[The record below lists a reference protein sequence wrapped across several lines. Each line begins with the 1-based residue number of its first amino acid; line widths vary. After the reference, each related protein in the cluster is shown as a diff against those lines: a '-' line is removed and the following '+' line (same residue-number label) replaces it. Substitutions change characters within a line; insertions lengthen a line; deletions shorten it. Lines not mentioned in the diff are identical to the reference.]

1 MPPIRLRKHTY
12 NQFIMYIHYGYIPNS
27 GCSLNFL
34 TSKHILHTGSQILK
48 AWRGYMEECDHTSK
62 QLRANAELL
71 ETVCKDKL
79 QQLHQD
85 KQRARKAYQEE
96 HQKIT
101 TQFNNVCISIGLF
114 MINGSDSGFLV
125 FSYTKT
131 SFGKRPTTRRA
142 WTTIRH

>member
-1 MPPIRLRKHTY
+1 
-12 NQFIMYIHYGYIPNS
+12 
-27 GCSLNFL
+27 
-34 TSKHILHTGSQILK
+34 
-48 AWRGYMEECDHTSK
+48 MEECDHTSK

-101 TQFNNVCISIGLF
+101 TQFNNVWKAICLCMS
-114 MINGSDSGFLV
+114 NWSDNGFLV
-125 FSYTKT
+125 FS
-131 SFGKRPTTRRA
+131 
-142 WTTIRH
+142 